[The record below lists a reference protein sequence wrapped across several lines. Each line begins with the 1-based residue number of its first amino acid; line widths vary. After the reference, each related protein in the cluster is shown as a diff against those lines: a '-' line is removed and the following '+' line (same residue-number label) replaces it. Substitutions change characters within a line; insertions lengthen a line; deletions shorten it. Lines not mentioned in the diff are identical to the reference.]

1 MIETGEGYVP
11 DFILDDRRSLIAED
25 EWESDKA
32 EVVEIAAYYKR
43 ASAGVWTWLA
53 VLTVALAAIALYGY
67 RVLQYEDIRLAQIPA
82 ITKTLPAINQHIVG
96 FEKQLKTWRSNQ
108 QALSAQM
115 QTIDSSWKAALGRT
129 SRQTHALAAQMQESL
144 NKQINQRS
152 AMFQNEL
159 TRLVND
165 RHSDQ
170 TRLAKIED
178 QLAESR
184 FELESARQQYA
195 QNLAALREQQD
206 EQNRRIAS
214 LTSMLQT
221 TQVSFEVQKNR
232 EVEVAP
238 GVTLKLT
245 KADVR
250 RQLFDAWI
258 TSVSGNEKIYAE
270 NQGVLRPIVFY
281 PREGGEA
288 VKLVVTQIA
297 PKGARGYLLIPAQA
311 GEPLPSFSK
320 VITTDDRPD
329 SAAILPIKGN
339 AAPELLVTDIETTT
353 SNLQH

>member
-11 DFILDDRRSLIAED
+11 DFSLDDRRSLSAED

-152 AMFQNEL
+152 AIFQNEL

-214 LTSMLQT
+214 LTSLLQT

-238 GVTLKLT
+238 GVTLKLM

-250 RQLFDAWI
+250 RQLFDGWI
-258 TSVSGNEKIYAE
+258 SSVSGNEKIYVE
-270 NQGVLRPIVFY
+270 NQGVLRPVVFY
-281 PREGGEA
+281 PNEGGEA
-288 VKLVVTQIA
+288 FKLVVTQIA
-297 PKGARGYLLIPAQA
+297 PKGARGYLLVTAQGA
-311 GEPLPSFSK
+311 QPGIYSST
-320 VITTDDRPD
+320 ITGQDNPVG
-329 SAAILPIKGN
+329 SAAFLPVSEKEAPDPPFTTHPQ
-339 AAPELLVTDIETTT
+339 AAPSLRR
-353 SNLQH
+353 